1 MALYEYKDTSFSRGH
16 RVQNIEETFAKGMSY
31 TTTPLVEGYNRLL
44 TNLNIHDSGN
54 SIVPRRG
61 LRAVGHMFNA
71 GWDKMH
77 GPTLLLYEPLTAH
90 RYYDKDVIE
99 TVWYAGVAAKINKKL
114 FTGSIFEIGRAHV

>member
-44 TNLNIHDSGN
+44 ANLNIHDSGN

-61 LRAVGHMFNA
+61 LRAVKYMFNE
-71 GWDKMH
+71 GWDIPPGNAH
-77 GPTLLLYEPLTAH
+77 VLYEPLTAR
-90 RYYDKDVIE
+90 RYYDNDVIE
-99 TVWYAGVAAKINKKL
+99 TVW
-114 FTGSIFEIGRAHV
+114 